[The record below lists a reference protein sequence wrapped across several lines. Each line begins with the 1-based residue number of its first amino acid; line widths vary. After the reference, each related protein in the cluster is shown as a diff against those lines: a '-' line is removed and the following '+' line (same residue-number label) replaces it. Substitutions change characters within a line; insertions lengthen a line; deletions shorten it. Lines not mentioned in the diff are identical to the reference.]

1 MKLACLCLTICLC
14 AFLKAFSQ
22 SVTLPKLS
30 KYADT
35 TPSYYLSLYDEYLE
49 LFDEYSYYKSS
60 NPDSFKIDFS
70 KYDLKGIKAM
80 VNGNGCLFLQK
91 NITIL
96 IVIF

>member
-49 LFDEYSYYKSS
+49 LFDEY
-60 NPDSFKIDFS
+60 
-70 KYDLKGIKAM
+70 A
-80 VNGNGCLFLQK
+80 
-91 NITIL
+91 
-96 IVIF
+96 